1 MLDKGCKIKKI
12 TYFLWRIMKYG
23 DNQIH
28 EPMRTE
34 REQLHVAGSMQ
45 AGETEVYMARDFPT
59 NQRTS

>member
-1 MLDKGCKIKKI
+1 
-12 TYFLWRIMKYG
+12 MKYG